1 MKKQHLITVVLFSS
15 ILFTGLF
22 GMVFGKK
29 ETFSAQENRSLQG
42 YPRFTLERLFSG
54 ALSQDTDAFF
64 SDQFPLRDRLVG
76 WKGRME
82 IAMGKGE
89 CNGILL
95 GENGQ
100 LARRL
105 GEVFSKGAC
114 LRDCDAVDEEQ
125 VARAC
130 EGIKRAD
137 AALGDRLTVLLTGR
151 NIDITAS
158 AFSYPNAFGARLLQ
172 LLNQELEGIPTVE
185 TVPLL
190 RQKFESGEE
199 VYFRTDHHWTARGA
213 YYAYVEVM
221 RQFGMTDQILPEE
234 RFEKRQVTD
243 SFCGSLWSAGG
254 MKWVCPDRL
263 ELWLLGNEAEFLV
276 MADGKPSELYSYK
289 WLSRKDCYSVF
300 LDGVHDVIT
309 VEKPGEIRPRLLL
322 LKDSFANS
330 LAPFLAQ
337 HFDLV
342 LLNLSSTTRDYSHL
356 SALAEEWEADRCLL
370 VYTLENLISA
380 DRLSRLR

>member
-1 MKKQHLITVVLFSS
+1 MKQHHLIATVLFVS

-22 GMVFGKK
+22 GILLGEK
-29 ETFSAQENRSLQG
+29 ENFSVQENRSLQG
-42 YPRFTLERLFSG
+42 SPKFTAKRLFSG
-54 ALSQDTDAFF
+54 DYSQDTDAFF
-64 SDQFPLRDRLVG
+64 SDQFLFRDRLVG

-82 IAMGKGE
+82 ISMGKGE

-95 GENGQ
+95 GTDGR

-105 GEVFSKGAC
+105 GDVLADGAC
-114 LRDCDAVDEEQ
+114 LHDCDAVDEEQ
-125 VARAC
+125 VKRAC
-130 EGIKRAD
+130 RGIQRIG
-137 AALGDRLTVLLTGR
+137 AALGDRFTVLLTGR
-151 NIDITAS
+151 NIDVTAS
-158 AFSYPNAFGARLLQ
+158 AFSYPNAFGEALERWLKR
-172 LLNQELEGIPTVE
+172 ELEGVSTVE

-190 RQKFESGEE
+190 REKFEDGEE

-221 RQFGMTDQILPEE
+221 RQFGLESQIIPEE
-234 RFEKRQVTD
+234 RFEKRRVTD
-243 SFCGSLWSAGG
+243 AFCGSLWSAGG
-254 MKWVCPDRL
+254 MKWVAPDCL
-263 ELWLLGNEAEFLV
+263 ELWLLGNEEEFRV
-276 MADGKPSELYSYK
+276 TADGKPSELYSRR

-309 VEKPGEIRPRLLL
+309 VEKPDEERPRLLL

-342 LLNLSSTTRDYSHL
+342 LLNLSSTARDFTHL
-356 SALAEEWEADRCLL
+356 SALSDEWDADRCLL